1 MASLPERKKTSSR
14 KRVSLKAALEEKTQ
28 ELELLQR
35 ITESISANLDLGIV
49 LKEIVAL
56 VVEKSNAD
64 ACLIYLIN
72 EAKDALVLQ
81 ASKIPHPKLIG
92 QIRVELGE
100 GITGWVAREKRPVAI
115 SENAGED
122 PRFKSFQHLPE
133 DRYQAF
139 LSVPVISKNNM
150 IGVLNIQ
157 YKKPYYHTEDDIRL
171 LSTIAHQVGDAISNA
186 RLYDEMKKKAMQIDT
201 LSRLSSTITS
211 DRYIEE
217 ILNLIVTMTA
227 SMMGT
232 QICSI
237 MLLDKKMGELKIV
250 ATQSLSEEYRRKAN
264 VKIGE
269 SVSGRTVQE
278 KRPIAVLDIAND
290 ALYHFPE
297 LAKRENLVSLLSVPM
312 MVKNRVVGVL
322 NSYTA
327 KKHAFSKEE
336 TDLLQ
341 VVANQAAVAI
351 ENTTLSEKS
360 SAMEEALETRKTVER
375 AKGILMKQ
383 GKITEEDAFRLIQR
397 QSMNNRKT
405 MREVADAIILTAKIS
420 RR

>member
-1 MASLPERKKTSSR
+1 MVSLPAKKNTPPK
-14 KRVSLKAALEEKTQ
+14 KRFSCKAALEEKTQ

-35 ITESISANLDLGIV
+35 ITESISSDLDLGVV
-49 LKEIVAL
+49 LREIVAL

-72 EAKDALVLQ
+72 ETKDALVLQ

-100 GITGWVAREKRPVAI
+100 GITGWVARELRPVAI
-115 SENAGED
+115 SENAEND
-122 PRFKSFQHLPE
+122 PRFKFFQHLPE

-139 LSVPVISKNNM
+139 LSVPVISKDEM

-157 YKKPYYHTEDDIRL
+157 YEKPHHHSEDDIRL
-171 LSTIAHQVGDAISNA
+171 LSTIAYQVGNAIENA
-186 RLYDEMKKKAMQIDT
+186 RLYDEMKKKAMQVDT
-201 LSRLSSTITS
+201 LSRVSSTITS

-217 ILNLIVTMTA
+217 ILNLIVSMTA
-227 SMMGT
+227 GMMGSK
-232 QICSI
+232 ICSI
-237 MLLDKKMGELKIV
+237 MLLDQKHGELRIV

-278 KRPIAVLDIAND
+278 KRPISVLDVKTD
-290 ALYHFPE
+290 PLYHFPE
-297 LAKRENLVSLLSVPM
+297 LAKKEGLVSLLSLPM

-322 NSYTA
+322 NSYTS
-327 KKHAFSKEE
+327 KKHIFSQEE
-336 TDLLQ
+336 ITLLQ
-341 VVANQAAVAI
+341 GVANQAAVAM
-351 ENTTLSEKS
+351 ENTSLSEKS
-360 SAMEEALETRKTVER
+360 SAMQEALETRKAVER

-383 GKITEEDAFRLIQR
+383 ATISEEEAFRLIQR

-405 MREVADAIILTAKIS
+405 MREVADAVILSAKIS